1 MTIRTIAT
9 AANLPNTDGIVKA
22 WNLLNIGRH
31 PGLDADLPADQ
42 AEMLLSYLAQPIT
55 RRKPEIAAVFAG
67 LLADQQT
74 VEAKQVKQPSSNSA
88 RVYNTGFG
96 YYGTA
101 KDAARGF
108 DGIE

>member
-1 MTIRTIAT
+1 MNKEEQAIVDQYNAGTLRERAEN
-9 AANLPNTDGIVKA
+9 AA
-22 WNLLNIGRH
+22 
-31 PGLDADLPADQ
+31 
-42 AEMLLSYLAQPIT
+42 
-55 RRKPEIAAVFAG
+55 RRNEQGFKEG
-67 LLADQQT
+67 WT
-74 VEAKQVKQPSSNSA
+74 VEQHEAWFIAKAVSLIQEASEAKPASVKQPSINSA

>member
-1 MTIRTIAT
+1 MNKEEQAIVDQYNAGTLRERAENAARRNEQGFKEGWTVEQHEAWFIA
-9 AANLPNTDGIVKA
+9 KA
-22 WNLLNIGRH
+22 VSLI
-31 PGLDADLPADQ
+31 Q
-42 AEMLLSYLAQPIT
+42 
-55 RRKPEIAAVFAG
+55 
-67 LLADQQT
+67 DQQT